1 MAGVAVSGRKIAIT
15 GAGSGIGAATRSR
28 LEAAGHEVLGVDL
41 RNAEVEADLST
52 DDGRA
57 AAVAAVESWCGGRL
71 DGLVPCAGVGP
82 QVPGDAVVRINYF
95 GAVAVTD
102 GLRPALSHGTDPSV
116 VVIASN
122 GATTT
127 PGVGAELVDA
137 CLAGDEVAACAAV
150 SHPAIDYGA
159 AKLALSR
166 WVRRQAPGPRWA
178 GMGIRLNAVAP
189 GATQTPLLQGGLDDP
204 QLGPAIEGFPIPIG
218 ARGEPDDIAV
228 VVELLLSAAAR
239 FVCGSIW
246 YVDGGTDALLR
257 GDDWPT
263 AWQA

>member
-1 MAGVAVSGRKIAIT
+1 MTGRRFAVT
-15 GAGSGIGAATRSR
+15 GSASGIGAAVRTR
-28 LEAAGHEVLGVDL
+28 LEAAGHDVFGVDV
-41 RNAEVEADLST
+41 RDADVDADLST
-52 DDGRA
+52 PDGRE

-71 DGLVPCAGVGP
+71 DGLVPSAGLGP
-82 QVPGDAVVRINYF
+82 QVPGDGVVRVNYF
-95 GAVAVTD
+95 GAVSIVN

-127 PGVGAELVDA
+127 PGINPALVEA
-137 CLAGDEVAACAAV
+137 CLAGDEEAACGALT
-150 SHPAIDYGA
+150 HPAIDYGG

-166 WVRRQAPGPRWA
+166 WVRRQAPGPAWA

-204 QLGPAIEGFPIPIG
+204 QLGAAIRGFPVPTG
-218 ARGEPDDIAV
+218 GFAEPDDIAV
-228 VVELLLSAAAR
+228 VVELLLSPAAR
-239 FVCGSIW
+239 FVCGSVW

-257 GDDWPT
+257 GDAWPA
-263 AWQA
+263 AWEG